1 MGSSTITS
9 DMVQGRRLLIVD
21 DQPANVQ
28 MIGSMLAQL
37 GVEII
42 PATDGPT
49 ALKRMQLRPPDLVLL
64 DLMMPDMDGFEVCR
78 RIREQPVFAD
88 IPIIFLSAADEKS
101 LVVRALEAGGVDYIT
116 KPFNQAELLLR
127 VRTHL
132 TLKATRDRLRQ
143 LAEDKDELLGILA
156 HDLRNAI
163 GSVHMTAQVLSR
175 KAGQIADP
183 RLQTLSD
190 NIHGA
195 TSRTLAFLKEFL
207 ANAAADR
214 VMTLRRE
221 PVSLRDLAVQLLKQH
236 QEAAQRKNLSLELE
250 AGPDEVLADADP
262 TALRQ
267 VVDNLLSNAI
277 KFSPIG
283 KKIRV
288 TIRSNG
294 GSTDLIVK
302 DEGPGFTPEDKEK
315 MFFRYRRLSARP
327 TDGEPSTGLGLS
339 IVKRLVDAM
348 QGEIICDS
356 TPGSGTVFIVRLPQN
371 TNSEVHSSRPGTS
384 QDEPGAL
391 AANEDK
397 HA

>member
-1 MGSSTITS
+1 MGMRPHTTEV
-9 DMVQGRRLLIVD
+9 VQGRRLLIVD

-28 MIGSMLAQL
+28 MIGSMLGQL
-37 GVEII
+37 GMEII

-49 ALKRMQLRPPDLVLL
+49 ALKRLQLRPPDLVLL

-78 RIREQPVFAD
+78 RIREQAGFAD

-175 KAGQIADP
+175 KAEQIADP
-183 RLQTLSD
+183 RMQTLSE
-190 NIHGA
+190 NIHSA
-195 TSRTLAFLKEFL
+195 TTRTLVFLKEFL

-214 VMTLRRE
+214 TLAVRRE
-221 PVSLRDLAVQLLKQH
+221 PVNLRDLAVQILKQH
-236 QEAAQRKNLSLELE
+236 HEAATRKNLTLELS
-250 AGPDEVLADADP
+250 ANPDDVLADTDP

-277 KFSPIG
+277 KFSPFG
-283 KKIRV
+283 KRICV
-288 TIRSNG
+288 IIHANG
-294 GSTDLIVK
+294 EFADLVVR

-315 MFFRYRRLSARP
+315 MFLRYRRLSARP

-339 IVKRLVDAM
+339 IVKRLVEAM
-348 QGEIICDS
+348 QGEIICES
-356 TPGSGTVFIVRLPQN
+356 VPGAGAEFIVRLPRGIARE
-371 TNSEVHSSRPGTS
+371 SVFERDEIS
-384 QDEPGAL
+384 QADSDHRTAKE
-391 AANEDK
+391 ER